1 MKVLARD
8 TFFSSH
14 PDLRERILQMSSVD
28 ALAEFN
34 RDILR
39 HILVTRG
46 SPFRVFTYF
55 SNGMAGNISITEDI
69 LDRIIC
75 FV

>member
-1 MKVLARD
+1 MFCRATPGSTGTQACATKI
-8 TFFSSH
+8 
-14 PDLRERILQMSSVD
+14 LRMSSVD

-34 RDILR
+34 RAILQYILR
-39 HILVTRG
+39 RPG
-46 SPFRVFTYF
+46 PPCRAFTYF
-55 SNGMAGNISITEDI
+55 WNGCAGNIYATEDI

>member
-1 MKVLARD
+1 
-8 TFFSSH
+8 
-14 PDLRERILQMSSVD
+14 MSSAD

-34 RDILR
+34 RAILR
-39 HILVTRG
+39 HILVTPL
-46 SPFRVFTYF
+46 SPFRDFTYF
-55 SNGMAGNISITEDI
+55 ANGLAGNISVTEDI